1 MPRNH
6 GLIVDDQLEM
16 LVEQNNL
23 TFSQLFAAQVDGQ
36 QQREEKRFSLSEEE
50 NPLIMFSMKKFKAP
64 PSQSGMNIKILTA
77 VFERNLGFLT
87 PGQDK
92 QGLRTKLQRSMSSKN
107 LVNR

>member
-16 LVEQNNL
+16 LVKHDNL
-23 TFSQLFAAQVDGQ
+23 TFSQLFAAQKDG

-50 NPLIMFSMKKFKAP
+50 NPHIMFSMKKFKAP
-64 PSQSGMNIKILTA
+64 ASQSGINIKILTA

-92 QGLRTKLQRSMSSKN
+92 LGLRSYDVACAARTL
-107 LVNR
+107 